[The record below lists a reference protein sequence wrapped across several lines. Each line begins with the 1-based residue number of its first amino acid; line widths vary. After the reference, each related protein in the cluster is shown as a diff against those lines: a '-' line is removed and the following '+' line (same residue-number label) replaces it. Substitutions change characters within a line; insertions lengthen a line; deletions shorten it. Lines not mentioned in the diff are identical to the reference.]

1 MRNRTYF
8 FIFLFFSVLFINS
21 CANKPKRKKAIKSDN
36 RDTTSI
42 VKMDKQ
48 DSTISP
54 PPKEKIKIANRYGT
68 KPIELFM
75 EKFYTSLELSP
86 EQNRKNYL
94 EGGVDFPLG
103 SFYSCMSKNAKYS
116 KKRVSKLTDEY
127 HDRYH
132 IELIQIDS
140 VKENNDIIEVYTNV
154 MYGIYETGSFE
165 NLEKLIVR
173 KNESTFK
180 VERWEDIKVKKMHM
194 PNAQFYGLQNFSE
207 RDFYF
212 MLGSLNKK

>member
-1 MRNRTYF
+1 MRNLTYF
-8 FIFLFFSVLFINS
+8 FIFLFFSVLIINS
-21 CANKPKRKKAIKSDN
+21 CANKPKRKKATKSDT
-36 RDTTSI
+36 RDTISL
-42 VKMDKQ
+42 VKIDKQ

-54 PPKEKIKIANRYGT
+54 PPSKIKIANRYGT

-116 KKRVSKLTDEY
+116 KKRVSRLTEEY

-140 VKENNDIIEVYTNV
+140 VKENNELIEVYTNV

-165 NLEKLIVR
+165 NLEKITVR
-173 KNESTFK
+173 KTESTFK

-194 PNAQFYGLQNFSE
+194 PNAQFYRLENFTE
-207 RDFYF
+207 RDFYY
-212 MLGSLNKK
+212 MVGSLNKI

>member
-8 FIFLFFSVLFINS
+8 FVFLFFSVLFISS
-21 CANKPKRKKAIKSDN
+21 CADKPKKKKATKS
-36 RDTTSI
+36 
-42 VKMDKQ
+42 DKQ

-54 PPKEKIKIANRYGT
+54 PPEEKIKIANRYGT
-68 KPIELFM
+68 KPIDLFM

-86 EQNRKNYL
+86 EQNRRNYL
-94 EGGVDFPLG
+94 EGGVDFPSG

-116 KKRVSKLTDEY
+116 KKRVSRLTEEY

-140 VKENNDIIEVYTNV
+140 VKENKDIIEVYTNV

-165 NLEKLIVR
+165 NVEKLTVS
-173 KNESTFK
+173 KTNGKFT
-180 VERWEDIKVKKMHM
+180 VERWEDIKLKQKHM

-212 MLGSLNKK
+212 MVGSVNKK

>member
-1 MRNRTYF
+1 MSNRTYF
-8 FIFLFFSVLFINS
+8 FIFLFFSVLIINS
-21 CANKPKRKKAIKSDN
+21 CANKHKRKKVTKLDN

-42 VKMDKQ
+42 VKIDKQ

-54 PPKEKIKIANRYGT
+54 RPKEKTKVVHPYGT

-116 KKRVSKLTDEY
+116 KKRVSKLTDRY
-127 HDRYH
+127 HERYH
-132 IELIQIDS
+132 IELIKIDS

-154 MYGIYETGSFE
+154 MYSIYETGSFE

-173 KNESTFK
+173 KSESTFK

-194 PNAQFYGLQNFSE
+194 PNAQFYRVQNFTE
-207 RDFYF
+207 RDFYY
-212 MLGSLNKK
+212 MVGSLNKM

>member
-8 FIFLFFSVLFINS
+8 FIFLFFSVLFISS
-21 CANKPKRKKAIKSDN
+21 CANKPKKKKATKSDN
-36 RDTTSI
+36 RDTTST
-42 VKMDKQ
+42 VKIDKQ

-54 PPKEKIKIANRYGT
+54 PPPKIKIANRYGT

-116 KKRVSKLTDEY
+116 KKRVSRLTEEY

-140 VKENNDIIEVYTNV
+140 VKENNELIEVYTNV

-165 NLEKLIVR
+165 NLEKLTVR
-173 KNESTFK
+173 KTESTFK

-194 PNAQFYGLQNFSE
+194 PNAQFYRLENFTE
-207 RDFYF
+207 RDFYY
-212 MLGSLNKK
+212 MVGSLNKI

>member
-8 FIFLFFSVLFINS
+8 FIFLFFSVLIINS
-21 CANKPKRKKAIKSDN
+21 CANKPKRKKATKSDT
-36 RDTTSI
+36 RDTISL
-42 VKMDKQ
+42 VKIDKQ
-48 DSTISP
+48 DTKTSP
-54 PPKEKIKIANRYGT
+54 PPQKIKIANRYGT

-116 KKRVSKLTDEY
+116 KKRVSRLTEEY

-140 VKENNDIIEVYTNV
+140 VKENNELIEVYTNV

-165 NLEKLIVR
+165 NLEKLTVR
-173 KNESTFK
+173 KTESTFK

-194 PNAQFYGLQNFSE
+194 PNAQFYRLENFTE
-207 RDFYF
+207 RDFYY
-212 MLGSLNKK
+212 MVGSLNKI